1 VQGQDKIRRIEIF
14 ATNNRLIIECTSNF
28 SFPVKYINN
37 RPIDNV
43 LMIKGRN
50 LPVLP
55 MGTPVFVIITTKGGK
70 RIRYSC
76 QVGFSGSGQFNVT
89 LFSETAD
96 EVEEK
101 RRYYKIKTE
110 ISCRIADHMRGE
122 TFTPY
127 NPNLYGVIQNIN
139 IGGVFLVPD
148 ELPEDEVWDVGDVI
162 GFTTVLGNARLETQ
176 AKVLRVQR
184 MSNGEVKGYGCAFV
198 HITPS
203 QEEMISSYINYLQLE
218 ERRIEREKELLAAER
233 EEAMRKQA

>member
-1 VQGQDKIRRIEIF
+1 VQGQEKIKKIEILSV
-14 ATNNRLIIECTSNF
+14 NNSLIMECTSNF

-50 LPVLP
+50 LPILP
-55 MGTPVFVIITTKGGK
+55 MGTPVNVVISTKSGK

-76 QVGFSGSGQFNVT
+76 DVNFSGGTQFNVT
-89 LFSETAD
+89 LHSESANEMED
-96 EVEEK
+96 K

-110 ISCRIADHMRGE
+110 ISCRIADMMRGE
-122 TFTPY
+122 DFVPY

-139 IGGVFLVPD
+139 IGGVFLVP
-148 ELPEDEVWDVGDVI
+148 ELPEDDEWQNGDII
-162 GFTTVLGNARLETQ
+162 GFTTVLGDARLESQ

-184 MSNGEVKGYGCAFV
+184 APDGEIKGYGCAFA

-218 ERRIEREKELLAAER
+218 ERRIEREKELLEAER
-233 EEAMRKQA
+233 AELMRKKA